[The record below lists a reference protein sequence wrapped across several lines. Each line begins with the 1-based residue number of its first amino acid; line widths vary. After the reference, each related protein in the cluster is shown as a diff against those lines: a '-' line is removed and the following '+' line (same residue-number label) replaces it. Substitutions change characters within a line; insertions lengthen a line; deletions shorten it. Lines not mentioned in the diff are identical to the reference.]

1 MSCTQQSN
9 VLWKHVLL
17 TVNSDMPILNSYN
30 DGFAIFHHRDSAFGM
45 YIIFVLFVCFI
56 RETKATELYLFFQ
69 CPHLQLPL

>member
-30 DGFAIFHHRDSAFGM
+30 DGLQYFTHRDSAFGM
-45 YIIFVLFVCFI
+45 TIVHNLRFVC
-56 RETKATELYLFFQ
+56 LFY
-69 CPHLQLPL
+69 